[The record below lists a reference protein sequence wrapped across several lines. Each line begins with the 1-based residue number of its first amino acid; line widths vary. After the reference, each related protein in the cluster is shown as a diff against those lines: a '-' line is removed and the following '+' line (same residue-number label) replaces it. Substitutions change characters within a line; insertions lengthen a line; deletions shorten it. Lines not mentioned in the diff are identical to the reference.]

1 MNVGNTKQCLTGG
14 IRRIPST
21 SSERPQLNLL
31 SGNEFKNGVVVNV
44 DLKMNSYLAVIST
57 GAFLGNADYLS
68 HKQDEDGYEY
78 RRGNV

>member
-1 MNVGNTKQCLTGG
+1 
-14 IRRIPST
+14 
-21 SSERPQLNLL
+21 LNLL

-68 HKQDEDGYEY
+68 HKQDEDGYEC
-78 RRGNV
+78 RRGNL